1 MKYRLNPNSEIGIGS
16 TGDPPVLPGG
26 MLNTDKKDCAFTLVE
41 LLVVIAIIAIL
52 AALLLAAISQAKTR
66 AQRIQCANNVRQ
78 LGQAMQ
84 EFVTDNHTYPLPA
97 NSLHDGNNP
106 EHLYSWVL
114 TIQRELSGIENSTN
128 NRIIWWHQD
137 VWQCPSAIKPST
149 EQEIV
154 KYQNYTSYGYNGY
167 GLSGQTE
174 TNSLGLGGRYI
185 ESASHSSLAPPVSES
200 EVASPSDMMA
210 IGDGF
215 WDVNGI
221 IRDGSMI
228 LWRTYSA
235 ENTEA
240 LFGSTKQSY
249 ARHQGKANVV
259 FCDGHV
265 ESPTLQFLFEDTSD
279 AALVRWNRDHLPHRE
294 KLSP

>member
-1 MKYRLNPNSEIGIGS
+1 MKYR
-16 TGDPPVLPGG
+16 
-26 MLNTDKKDCAFTLVE
+26 LNTDKKDFAFTLVE
-41 LLVVIAIIAIL
+41 LLVVIAIIGIL
-52 AALLLAAISQAKTR
+52 AALLLTAVSQAKGR
-66 AQRIQCANNVRQ
+66 ALRIQCANNVRQ

-84 EFVTDNHTYPLPA
+84 EFVEDNHTYPLPW
-97 NSLHDGNNP
+97 NHEKSYPD
-106 EHLYSWVL
+106 HLFSWVL

-128 NRIIWWHQD
+128 NSRNIWWHQG

-154 KYQNYTSYGYNGY
+154 KYLNYTSYGYNGY
-167 GLSGQTE
+167 GLSGQTD
-174 TNSLGLGGRYI
+174 TNLLGLGQHHV
-185 ESASHSSLAPPVSES
+185 ESASYFSFAPPISES
-200 EVASPSDMMA
+200 EVTSPSDMMA

-215 WDVNGI
+215 GNVNGI

-235 ENTEA
+235 KNTVD

-249 ARHQGKANVV
+249 ARHQGRANMV

-294 KLSP
+294 KL